1 MGTTFRQF
9 SFSLNTTISNATK
22 CTPFE
27 IVYGRNPVLPVDIY
41 FGISDRFC
49 DTDILSTDDYS
60 SNVRTHLKDLYENVR
75 DNLQVSRDKMKRQY
89 DKNVNFQNYEIGEK
103 VWLKKK
109 NFKVGE
115 SRKLSPRKTGPWTIR
130 NKMTN
135 GVTYQIE
142 NDSTKKTLVVHHD
155 RMERVKRNKSNSAIR
170 DDQNE
175 SDQYDSDI
183 SSSET
188 EREES
193 VDEMKPNVEPRY
205 PTRVRTQRMIEG
217 AIPWDAVQLDLI
229 TQE

>member
-1 MGTTFRQF
+1 
-9 SFSLNTTISNATK
+9 
-22 CTPFE
+22 
-27 IVYGRNPVLPVDIY
+27 
-41 FGISDRFC
+41 
-49 DTDILSTDDYS
+49 
-60 SNVRTHLKDLYENVR
+60 
-75 DNLQVSRDKMKRQY
+75 MKRHY
-89 DKNVNFQNYEIGEK
+89 DKNVTFQNYEIGEK

-115 SRKLSPRKTGPWTIR
+115 SRKLSPRETGPWTIR

-229 TQE
+229 TRE